1 MYSFYKTI
9 DMIKTFRNKLSKT
22 IGMNQVTS
30 FLNRIN
36 ASESIC
42 SFKLGVLITIKNL
55 KEDLQLKFH
64 FVNLMKKEYLHLG
77 KSLTISPMT
86 VMIYIQCGKLR
97 KLDHSFL
104 RICIHHEKFTMVY
117 VHVEKIMLQRPKE
130 MFLYIMVNIISP

>member
-42 SFKLGVLITIKNL
+42 SFKLVVLITVKNL
-55 KEDLQLKFH
+55 KEDL
-64 FVNLMKKEYLHLG
+64 
-77 KSLTISPMT
+77 
-86 VMIYIQCGKLR
+86 
-97 KLDHSFL
+97 
-104 RICIHHEKFTMVY
+104 
-117 VHVEKIMLQRPKE
+117 
-130 MFLYIMVNIISP
+130 